1 MTSESFQLDDVSAVG
16 GHVALVT
23 GANRGIGRAIAEAL
37 SGLGMTVLVGAR
49 RLDEGQAVA
58 GELSSRPGAG
68 TAEALALDIG
78 DDASVAAAAGSIHSQ
93 FGRLDVLVNNAAIKL
108 EYHPSPPSAASLPDV
123 IATLDTNVIGTIR
136 VIHAMLPLLRESPRP
151 RIVNMSS
158 GLGSLTWNSTVGSR
172 YQERPLLGYSTSK
185 AAINMLTVL
194 FANELRDTPVR
205 INAVDPGAVNTPMTQ
220 GKATRQPDDGA
231 RPVVR
236 AVMMRND
243 GPTGFFFDEQGAV
256 PW

>member
-1 MTSESFQLDDVSAVG
+1 MTSESFELDDASAVHG
-16 GHVALVT
+16 QVALVT

-37 SGLGMTVLVGAR
+37 SELGMTVLIGAR

-58 GELSSRPGAG
+58 GELSSGGDR
-68 TAEALALDIG
+68 AEAIALDIS
-78 DDASVAAAAGSIHSQ
+78 DDRSVADAAETIRSQ
-93 FGRLDVLVNNAAIKL
+93 YGRLDVLVNNAAIKL
-108 EYHPSPPSAASLPDV
+108 EYHPAPPSAASLSDV
-123 IATLDTNVIGTIR
+123 IATLDTNVVGTIR
-136 VIHAMLPLLRESPRP
+136 VIEAMLPLLRESPRP

-194 FANELRDTPVR
+194 FANELRDTPMRV
-205 INAVDPGAVNTPMTQ
+205 NAVDPGPVNTPMTQ

-236 AVMMRND
+236 AVMMHND
-243 GPTGFFFDEQGAV
+243 GPTGCFFDERGVV

>member
-1 MTSESFQLDDVSAVG
+1 M
-16 GHVALVT
+16 
-23 GANRGIGRAIAEAL
+23 
-37 SGLGMTVLVGAR
+37 
-49 RLDEGQAVA
+49 
-58 GELSSRPGAG
+58 
-68 TAEALALDIG
+68 
-78 DDASVAAAAGSIHSQ
+78 
-93 FGRLDVLVNNAAIKL
+93 
-108 EYHPSPPSAASLPDV
+108 

-136 VIHAMLPLLRESPRP
+136 VIHAVLPLLRESPRP

-158 GLGSLTWNSTVGSR
+158 GLGSLTWNSTLGSR

-205 INAVDPGAVNTPMTQ
+205 VNAVDPGPVNTPMTQ

-243 GPTGFFFDEQGAV
+243 GPTGCFFDERGVV